1 MFDYAAPKT
10 FKPNTNKKTQQQR
23 GVGKH
28 PHRGFETITI
38 SYQGEVEHHD
48 SVGNRGVIGPGD
60 VQWMTAGRG
69 VIHEEYHSRDFGRTG
84 GVFEMCQLWLNLP
97 RRYKMHEPRYQSI
110 LNKDIPVVELGD
122 GGGGGVGR
130 VRVIAGSFG
139 NKTTTTGPA
148 LTFSPVE
155 LWDIVVDRAG
165 EMVELDVPEGHNV
178 HVFVRKG
185 NVMIED
191 EELGPQSLALLN
203 GNGSKLRI
211 IALSEEGCQ
220 VLLMGGEPLDE
231 PIAARGPFVMNT
243 QEEIHQAM
251 IDYSSGKMGR

>member
-10 FKPNTNKKTQQQR
+10 FKPTKTRR

-38 SYQGEVEHHD
+38 AYQGAVEHHD

-69 VIHEEYHSRDFGRTG
+69 VIHEEYHSREFGSTG

-97 RRYKMHEPRYQSI
+97 QRYKMHAPRYQSI
-110 LNKDIPVVELGD
+110 VGKDVPVVEVGD
-122 GGGGGVGR
+122 GGR

-139 NKTTTTGPA
+139 GVTGPA
-148 LTFSPVE
+148 LTFSEVE
-155 LWDIVVDRAG
+155 LWDLVVDGAG
-165 EMVELDVPEGHNV
+165 GVVELDVPEGHNV

-185 NVMIED
+185 NVTIEG

-203 GNGSKLRI
+203 GDGSKLRI
-211 IALSEEGCQ
+211 TALSEGSQ